1 MPERHIYRGMIL
13 KGRSIAKGTGSGELL
28 YTDTPI
34 SFLGG
39 VDAATGIVI
48 DEKHPLHG
56 QSVAGKVL
64 AFPYG
69 KGSTVGSYVM
79 YGLARN
85 NVAPAAIINTECE
98 TIIAIGAIISG
109 IPMVDRLDGDVS
121 ALSGTI
127 TFNGSTGEVS
137 AEG

>member
-1 MPERHIYRGMIL
+1 MIL
-13 KGRSIAKGTGSGELL
+13 KGRSIAKGIGSGELL
-28 YTDTPI
+28 YTDVPI

-39 VDAATGIVI
+39 IDVETGIII
-48 DEKHPLHG
+48 DEKHPLYG
-56 QSVAGKVL
+56 QCIAGKVF

-85 NVAPAAIINTECE
+85 NVAPTAIINNECE

-109 IPMVDRLDGDVS
+109 TPMVDRLNGNVS
-121 ALSGTI
+121 ALSGTLI
-127 TFNGSTGEVS
+127 VDGNTGEVFS
-137 AEG
+137 PN

>member
-1 MPERHIYRGMIL
+1 MTL
-13 KGRSIAKGTGSGELL
+13 TGRSISKGSGTGELL

-39 VDAATGIVI
+39 VDPKTGII
-48 DEKHPLHG
+48 LDQKHPLHG
-56 QSVAGKVL
+56 QTIAGKVL

-85 NVAPAAIINTECE
+85 HVAPAAIINTECE
-98 TIIAIGAIISG
+98 TIIAIGAIISV
-109 IPMVDRLDGDVS
+109 IPMVDRLHGDFS
-121 ALSGTI
+121 KLSGSVLVYVD
-127 TFNGSTGEVS
+127 NCEVS
-137 AEG
+137 AAE

>member
-79 YGLARN
+79 YGLAAGCNHQHRVRDHHRN
-85 NVAPAAIINTECE
+85 WCDHLRH
-98 TIIAIGAIISG
+98 S
-109 IPMVDRLDGDVS
+109 DG
-121 ALSGTI
+121 
-127 TFNGSTGEVS
+127 
-137 AEG
+137 

>member
-1 MPERHIYRGMIL
+1 MPATHIYTDMTL
-13 KGRSIAKGTGSGELL
+13 KGRNIAKGTGSGELL

-34 SFLGG
+34 SFLGD
-39 VDAATGIVI
+39 VDAATGIII

-56 QSVAGKVL
+56 QSIAGKVL

-85 NVAPAAIINTECE
+85 KVAPAAIINTECE

-121 ALSGTI
+121 GLSGTI
-127 TFNGSTGEVS
+127 TVNGSTGEVS
-137 AEG
+137 VAE

>member
-1 MPERHIYRGMIL
+1 MTL
-13 KGRSIAKGTGSGELL
+13 TGRSISKGSGTGELL

-39 VDAATGIVI
+39 VDPKTGII
-48 DEKHPLHG
+48 LDQKHPLHG
-56 QSVAGKVL
+56 QTIAGKVL

-85 NVAPAAIINTECE
+85 HVAPAAIINTECE

-109 IPMVDRLDGDVS
+109 IPMVDRLNGDI
-121 ALSGTI
+121 AKLSGSVLV
-127 TFNGSTGEVS
+127 NGDTGEVS
-137 AEG
+137 AAE

>member
-85 NVAPAAIINTECE
+85 NVAPAAIINT
-98 TIIAIGAIISG
+98 
-109 IPMVDRLDGDVS
+109 MVMYQPSPERLPSMAVPARFPLQNES
-121 ALSGTI
+121 SLALHSCGTKQLCRI
-127 TFNGSTGEVS
+127 VCGV
-137 AEG
+137 